1 MNQSNSH
8 LNQAFIEEMNQ
19 KLLEE
24 KKRLEED
31 LAGLHSHTEMGDD
44 TEANSDEVGPD
55 EVSQDIMAT
64 IKADIAKIDV
74 ALEKITNGSYGTDDE
89 GKQISEER
97 LRAMPWADK
106 AL

>member
-8 LNQAFIEEMNQ
+8 LNQTFIEEMKQ

-44 TEANSDEVGPD
+44 TEANSDEVGQD

-64 IKADIAKIDV
+64 IKADIAKIDL
-74 ALEKITNGSYGTDDE
+74 ALEKIASGTYGIDDE
-89 GKQISEER
+89 GKEISQER
-97 LRAMPWADK
+97 LRALPWADK
-106 AL
+106 AI